1 MARRETWWRWGG
13 LAALSATTATT
24 AYAARWLR
32 DALEARTRVR
42 VPSMPAAA
50 DPPAARAEQRLAESP
65 LWRLAERRLAGRAL
79 APFRARPGFRPL
91 RILNVDHGPAG
102 VALALAAGAP
112 QDALVVATDAQAGM
126 AELARA
132 RAARLGVRGALAFV
146 RAAPDRLP
154 FRAGA
159 FDLAVSAG
167 ALHQWRD
174 PEGALRELGRALAP
188 GAPGE
193 APGRYLVADLRRD
206 LRLPVWL
213 LLRLGQSLFAPRAL
227 RALDEPSASY
237 RAAYAPPEA
246 EWLAARAKLP
256 DLNVL
261 TGAAWLMI
269 ETRAVLP
276 LDNPIASDGKENRQ

>member
-1 MARRETWWRWGG
+1 MSRRGTWWRWGA
-13 LAALSATTATT
+13 LAALSATTA
-24 AYAARWLR
+24 YASRWLR

-42 VPSMPAAA
+42 VPTLPAAA

-65 LWRLAERRLAGRAL
+65 LWRVAERRLASRAL
-79 APFRARPGFRPL
+79 LPFRVRPTFRPL
-91 RILNVDHGPAG
+91 RVLNVDHGPGG

-126 AELARA
+126 AELARE
-132 RAARLGVRGALAFV
+132 RAGRRGVRAALAFV

-174 PEGALRELGRALAP
+174 PEGALRELGRTLAP

-206 LRLPVWL
+206 VSLPVWL

-237 RAAYAPPEA
+237 RAAFAPPEA

-261 TGAAWLMI
+261 AEAAWLMI
-269 ETRAVLP
+269 ETGAALP
-276 LDNPIASDGKENRQ
+276 PDNPIASDGKEDRQ